1 MAKVKYNGPKNVNRV
16 VGDLVWNKENNHTV
30 DVKDAKVVKM
40 LLEQPDGEFT
50 LADDEKT
57 AEVKTNS

>member
-1 MAKVKYNGPKNVNRV
+1 MAKVKYNGPKNVKRV
-16 VGDLVWNKENNHTV
+16 VGDLVWSKENNHIV
-30 DVKDAKVVKM
+30 DVKDTKIVKM
-40 LLEQPDGEFT
+40 LLDQPNGEFT